1 MAGPARDST
10 AESLDTTSA
19 ARPAAEALEMMIEAL
34 RLIDLCDGA
43 GVPGAHLDL
52 AIHRL
57 REWIETADAK

>member
-1 MAGPARDST
+1 MAGPASDSS
-10 AESLDTTSA
+10 AESLDPT
-19 ARPAAEALEMMIEAL
+19 PATKPATQALELMVEAL

-57 REWIETADAK
+57 REWVEAADAK